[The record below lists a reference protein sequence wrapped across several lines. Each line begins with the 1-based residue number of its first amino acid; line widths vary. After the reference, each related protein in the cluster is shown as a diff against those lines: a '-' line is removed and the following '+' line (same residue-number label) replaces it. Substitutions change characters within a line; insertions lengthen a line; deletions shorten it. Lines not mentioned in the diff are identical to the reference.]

1 MREAQ
6 KVDFPAPAGP
16 VTSTAS
22 VGTVD
27 EVFSER
33 GGEMGRERRGI
44 SYIALL
50 EVASESSSTPGDL
63 LRLAREC
70 VRAS

>member
-1 MREAQ
+1 ML
-6 KVDFPAPAGP
+6 
-16 VTSTAS
+16 
-22 VGTVD
+22 
-27 EVFSER
+27 SER